1 MPAIDVIEHFKSQI
15 QALAGENDLRAAQG
29 LPPEE
34 ISPPQALGESL
45 EDLLGGMPLAEG
57 VAPRDEAETLEPLE
71 ETEPAVDDGLADLF
85 DAPLPEYSGSELA
98 DLDALLGPATVPG
111 LEDLVEP
118 EELAEPEALSEP
130 LDFEESETFEEP
142 TQEPTNES
150 LALSNLDALLAE
162 DDFGVPVEITA
173 PPTKNT
179 GGIED
184 FDESLFDEASPSE
197 GFNEDFNFDNAD
209 FSELSGFAETKEE
222 DVEAFDEKGEADEF
236 PLGDFETQFGI
247 TSFDHYDS
255 DLLNPATSIDLEIEA
270 AQKTL
275 SLSEEEFAALQQ
287 TLARQ
292 PLDLKLAIE
301 ELIGEK
307 EVTLEE
313 LNRVVKLLT
322 GGASTRA
329 LAVAVGKILG
339 RKISVPS
346 GYEKGSGEALAA
358 QQASLWYNIKTVT
371 GPIFQI
377 SLAATA
383 VLAVLILLFWNFLWR
398 PFRAEDLYNRG
409 LAAIRADHSRQ
420 ADEFFDQAYYYWP
433 AQDRFFQY
441 ARAFEDQGDYARAQR
456 KYLELLRPTIKPESD
471 SDRRK
476 LDERF
481 SLLFKPLP
489 PGLKDA
495 ELEQKLSEK
504 RAAARQFYVL
514 VLKLLAED
522 PAHPSSYTTS
532 LRGKLLFLNPNR
544 QGLLEYSRFE
554 TWYGNDGL
562 DPNAHFRRARNV
574 LKPLFAQNPYDREA
588 LLREG
593 DNAMIWAQKLNSREH
608 YQEADQAF
616 SDYRQKYGEDWV
628 ILWRFVRL
636 FVQTDQ
642 ESQLLHFRDRLL
654 QDPHAQFDP
663 EGAAELAKWLIN
675 RHIARVRE
683 QEKVLPRQRTLEEE
697 YRISSY
703 DDSSSGPQTQPV
715 IVEPSRTAAED
726 LRQEESGASK
736 PVNLPPPHP
745 YALSNIPY
753 QPRYLKGVDQILI
766 KALAV
771 QKNLPEIHEQ
781 LARYYRL
788 SWNSSEEKK
797 ALAASDAYFQQMP
810 AREQRHDDRWGGE
823 IQVLDR
829 IGEIFVQ
836 ENQPLQAESYYVN
849 ALRRY
854 QEGIFQNLVTP
865 ELSYAKIYADLA
877 DLYYAQTPG
886 TKNSLDPSM
895 KGGWDR
901 ALDLYQ
907 TAVKLGLV
915 TSEITYR
922 IGVIQYEKKNY
933 QQAVLNFLQLEEAP
947 EWQDNANLLYALG
960 NALFRTG
967 NYALAD
973 GYYRSLKERLEI
985 QRHTIRNL
993 DLQKRKSHRYLIQ
1006 RLVEVENNLAAAIDR
1021 GRPGLRVRTGT
1032 FAVALKYLTDAQAT
1046 MTSLGLDLYDNH
1058 QELDITEVDEQA
1070 LQKIRAQEAEIVR
1083 KTRQV
1088 GGLIAANLK
1097 LLSLAQAA
1105 SPQDRIRFSQA
1116 LEIFPRL
1123 ALTLSQQTPW

>member
-1 MPAIDVIEHFKSQI
+1 MPAIDAIEHFKSQI
-15 QALAGENDLRAAQG
+15 QALAGENALRVAQG
-29 LPPEE
+29 LAPEE
-34 ISPPQALGESL
+34 IAPPQALGESL
-45 EDLLGGMPLAEG
+45 EDLLGSMPLANSTSSDVE
-57 VAPRDEAETLEPLE
+57 APESLEPLE
-71 ETEPAVDDGLADLF
+71 ELEPPVDDGLGDLF
-85 DAPLPEYSGSELA
+85 DTPLPDASGSELA
-98 DLDALLGPATVPG
+98 DLDALLGPAKTDTVEAEELP
-111 LEDLVEP
+111 EP
-118 EELAEPEALSEP
+118 EEPSEP
-130 LDFEESETFEEP
+130 SA
-142 TQEPTNES
+142 ES
-150 LALSNLDALLAE
+150 LALRNLDALLAE
-162 DDFGVPVEITA
+162 DDFGVPVEITT
-173 PPTKNT
+173 PPSKAS

-184 FDESLFDEASPSE
+184 FDEALFDEAAFDQGSSAD
-197 GFNEDFNFDNAD
+197 DFNFEATD

-247 TSFDHYDS
+247 TAFDHYDN
-255 DLLNPATSIDLEIEA
+255 DVLNPATEIDLEIEA
-270 AQKTL
+270 AQKNL

-307 EVTLEE
+307 EVTLED
-313 LNRVVKLLT
+313 LTKVVTLLT

-339 RKISVPS
+339 RKISVPT
-346 GYEKGSGEALAA
+346 GYEKGSGEALEA
-358 QQASLWYNIKTVT
+358 QRASLWYNIRTVT

-377 SLAATA
+377 SVVATVAAA
-383 VLAVLILLFWNFLWR
+383 LLILLFWNFLWR

-409 LAAIRADHSRQ
+409 LAEIRADHSRQ

-441 ARAFEDQGDYARAQR
+441 ARAFEDVGDYARAQR
-456 KYLELLRPTIKPESD
+456 KYLELLQPSIKPEAD
-471 SDRRK
+471 ADRK
-476 LDERF
+476 ALEDRF

-489 PGLKDA
+489 SGLEGA
-495 ELEQKLSEK
+495 ALEQKLAEK
-504 RAAARQFYVL
+504 RLAARQFYVL

-522 PAHPSSYTTS
+522 PNHPSSYTTK
-532 LRGKLLFLNPNR
+532 LRGKLIFLNPNR
-544 QGLLEYSRFE
+544 KGLLEYSRFE
-554 TWYGNDGL
+554 TWYGDDGL
-562 DPNAHFRRARNV
+562 DPNAHFRRAKNL
-574 LKPLFAQNPYDREA
+574 LKPLFALNPYDKEA
-588 LLREG
+588 LLRKG
-593 DNAMIWAQKLNSREH
+593 DNAMVWAQKLNSREH
-608 YQEADQAF
+608 YREADQAF

-636 FVQTDQ
+636 FIQTDQ
-642 ESQLLHFRDRLL
+642 EPQLLHFRDRLL

-663 EGAAELAKWLIN
+663 EGAAQLARWLIN
-675 RHIARVRE
+675 RHIARDRAQQRV
-683 QEKVLPRQRTLEEE
+683 VPRQRTIEEE

-703 DDSSSGPQTQPV
+703 DNWPAGPQPQPV
-715 IVEPSRTAAED
+715 IVEPSDSTAQN
-726 LRQEESGASK
+726 LRQEESGSSK

-745 YALSNIPY
+745 YALSNILY
-753 QPRYLKGVDQILI
+753 QPHYLKGVDTILI

-771 QKNLPEIHEQ
+771 RKNLPEIHEQ

-788 SWNSSEEKK
+788 VWNFTEEKK
-797 ALAASDAYFQQMP
+797 ALAASDAYFEQMP
-810 AREQRHDDRWGGE
+810 AREQRRYDRWGGE

-836 ENQPLQAESYYVN
+836 ENEPLQAESYYVN

-854 QEGIFQNLVTP
+854 QEGLYQKLLSP
-865 ELSYAKIYADLA
+865 EISYAKVYADLA

-886 TKNSLDPSM
+886 TKNSPDPSM

-907 TAVKLGLV
+907 KAEQMGLA

-922 IGVIQYEKKNY
+922 IGVINYEKKNY
-933 QQAVLNFLQLEEAP
+933 QQAVLSFLKIEESP
-947 EWQDNANLLYALG
+947 QGEDNDNLLYALG

-985 QRHTIRNL
+985 KRHTIRNL
-993 DLQKRKSHRYLIQ
+993 DLRKRKSHRYLIQ

-1032 FAVALKYLTDAQAT
+1032 FAEALKYLTEAQAIE
-1046 MTSLGLDLYDNH
+1046 TSLGFDLYDNH
-1058 QELDITEVDEQA
+1058 QELDITEIDDQA
-1070 LQKIRAQEAEIVR
+1070 LQKIRAQEAQIVR

-1097 LLSLAQAA
+1097 LLSLAQ
-1105 SPQDRIRFSQA
+1105 SSPPQDRIRLSQA

-1123 ALTLSQQTPW
+1123 PLTLSQQTPW